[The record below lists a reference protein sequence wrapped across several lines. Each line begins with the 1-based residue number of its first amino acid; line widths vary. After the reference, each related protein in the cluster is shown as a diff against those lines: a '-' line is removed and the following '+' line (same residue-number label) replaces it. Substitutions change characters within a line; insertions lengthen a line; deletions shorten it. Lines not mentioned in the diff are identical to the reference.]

1 MHAACPTLP
10 STLLPWAVQVFFD
23 KRFGPGI
30 RGGERHCWVML
41 WLCSSPGRAMEKP
54 SSVSA
59 CAMNRWSPSLID
71 LLQKPTFPPIR
82 TWISVCGWV
91 SFTGEVQLSWKLW
104 LMLSL
109 LKLLLNYLLVVYE
122 KGLLQ
127 STFFLL
133 LDMSVL
139 LLTSF
144 TSLKVV
150 VGGMQGW
157 GIAEIH

>member
-1 MHAACPTLP
+1 
-10 STLLPWAVQVFFD
+10 
-23 KRFGPGI
+23 
-30 RGGERHCWVML
+30 
-41 WLCSSPGRAMEKP
+41 
-54 SSVSA
+54 
-59 CAMNRWSPSLID
+59 
-71 LLQKPTFPPIR
+71 
-82 TWISVCGWV
+82 
-91 SFTGEVQLSWKLW
+91 
-104 LMLSL
+104 MLSL

>member
-1 MHAACPTLP
+1 
-10 STLLPWAVQVFFD
+10 
-23 KRFGPGI
+23 
-30 RGGERHCWVML
+30 
-41 WLCSSPGRAMEKP
+41 
-54 SSVSA
+54 
-59 CAMNRWSPSLID
+59 
-71 LLQKPTFPPIR
+71 
-82 TWISVCGWV
+82 
-91 SFTGEVQLSWKLW
+91 
-104 LMLSL
+104 MLSL
-109 LKLLLNYLLVVYE
+109 LKLLLNYLPIVYE

-150 VGGMQGW
+150 MGGMQGW